1 MHLNSGLCSVPW
13 PEDREQNEGPLLN
26 TEGLRYLHQG
36 ATEIKSQVHSFLK
49 AELSLLNTCILG
61 ADYRIKQ
68 MMTEKDTTV
77 YLEYH
82 KYNPGHY
89 LIAFILQT
97 S

>member
-1 MHLNSGLCSVPW
+1 M
-13 PEDREQNEGPLLN
+13 
-26 TEGLRYLHQG
+26 
-36 ATEIKSQVHSFLK
+36 
-49 AELSLLNTCILG
+49 NTCIFG

-89 LIAFILQT
+89 LIAFILQA